1 MRTHART
8 SAYVRAMCGQR
19 VVLSPYGAG
28 DPNRSSALMPELP
41 EVETVRRGLCPALE
55 GRRIAKAETRR
66 ADLRWPFPE
75 GFARSLI
82 GRGVIGVGRR
92 AKFLTIGLDDGQTWI
107 AHLGMTG
114 RFQVDAPDGLH
125 DPGAFYHDGAR
136 LTAHDHVVI
145 DLDDGAR
152 LTYNDPR
159 RFGAMDLC
167 ATDALDT
174 HPWLASLGIEPTGNG
189 LSAPALAAVMAG
201 SRTPLKAALL
211 DQRRV
216 AGLGNIYVCEALHR
230 ARLSPFR
237 EARTLARKDG
247 SAGLRAERLTTAIR
261 DVLAEAILAG
271 GSTLRDFRNSDGSP
285 GAMQQRF
292 RAYDREGD
300 TCHTPNCRGT
310 ITRAIQAGRSTFH
323 CPQCQR

>member
-1 MRTHART
+1 
-8 SAYVRAMCGQR
+8 
-19 VVLSPYGAG
+19 
-28 DPNRSSALMPELP
+28 MPELP
-41 EVETVRRGLCPALE
+41 EVETVRRGLAPALE
-55 GRRIAKAETRR
+55 GRRIVAVDLRR
-66 ADLRWPFPE
+66 PDLRWPLPD
-75 GFARSLI
+75 GFADRLA
-82 GRGVIGVGRR
+82 GRRVLGVGRR

-114 RFQVDAPDGLH
+114 RFQVEGAGGLH
-125 DPGAFYHDGAR
+125 DPGAFYFETAR
-136 LTAHDHVVI
+136 LTAHDHVVL

-159 RFGAMDLC
+159 RFGAMDLWPS
-167 ATDALDT
+167 DALDA
-174 HPWLASLGIEPTGNG
+174 HPWLAALGIEPTGNA

-201 SRTPLKAALL
+201 ARTPLKAALL

-247 SAGLRAERLTTAIR
+247 SAGVRAERLTRAIR
-261 DVLAEAILAG
+261 EVLAEAIAAG
-271 GSTLRDFRNSDGSP
+271 GSTLRDFRGADGAS

-292 RAYDREGD
+292 RAYDRAGEP
-300 TCHTPNCRGT
+300 CPTPGCRGV
-310 ITRAIQAGRSTFH
+310 IARAVQSGRSTFH
-323 CPQCQR
+323 CPACQR

>member
-1 MRTHART
+1 
-8 SAYVRAMCGQR
+8 
-19 VVLSPYGAG
+19 
-28 DPNRSSALMPELP
+28 MPELP
-41 EVETVRRGLCPALE
+41 EVETVRRGLAPALE
-55 GRRIAKAETRR
+55 GRRIMAADIRR
-66 ADLRWPFPE
+66 PDLRWPFPDGFGGRLE
-75 GFARSLI
+75 GRRIES
-82 GRGVIGVGRR
+82 VGRR
-92 AKFLTIGLDDGQTWI
+92 AKFLTIGLDDGATWI

-125 DPGAFYHDGAR
+125 DPGAFYHEAER
-136 LTAHDHVVI
+136 LTAHDHVVL

-159 RFGAMDLC
+159 RFGAMDL
-167 ATDALDT
+167 AEHGLLDA

-189 LSAPALAAVMAG
+189 LSAPALADVMAG

-216 AGLGNIYVCEALHR
+216 AGLGNIYVCEALNR

-247 SAGLRAERLTTAIR
+247 SAGVRAERLTGEIR
-261 DVLAEAILAG
+261 AVLAEAIAAG
-271 GSTLRDFRNSDGSP
+271 GSTLRNFRAADGST

-292 RAYDREGD
+292 RAYDREGES
-300 TCHTPNCRGT
+300 CLNAGCRGV
-310 ITRAIQAGRSTFH
+310 IARAVQSGRSTFH
-323 CPQCQR
+323 CPVCQR